1 MDKKELLKEIGSA
14 GIVWGLFMAAFL
26 FASVAKEFTYAM
38 F

>member
-1 MDKKELLKEIGSA
+1 MDKKELLKEFGFA
-14 GIVWGLFMAAFL
+14 AMAWGLFVIAFL